1 MSFLNNRFLI
11 TIIDFML
18 IIIFFIFINN
28 EKKEKEKEKK
38 EKAFVKF
45 NEIQEKLEKVELDPI
60 ILEQDN
66 RLEDLSDIKKG
77 KILKVPLHLKD
88 QIEKIVLKIL
98 YEEKSVRSLK
108 ILNEVILERAVKE
121 KITVSEKIINM
132 IINQINKDGKIQ
144 FTQRD
149 GWKIRI

>member
-66 RLEDLSDIKKG
+66 RLEDLSDFKKG

-88 QIEKIVLKIL
+88 KIEMIVLKIL